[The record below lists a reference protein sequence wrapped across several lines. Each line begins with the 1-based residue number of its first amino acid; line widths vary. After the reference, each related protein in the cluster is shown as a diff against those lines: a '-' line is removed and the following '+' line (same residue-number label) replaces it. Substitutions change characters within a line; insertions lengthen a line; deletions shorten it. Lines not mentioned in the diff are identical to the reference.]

1 MAGAINPSSC
11 KKDSINKRL
20 SLPKFL
26 QPIRRIFLSISLSPR
41 YRRVREVWRKLNGY
55 HFGVMCCAWTSAV
68 VLVINLTAT
77 IWGIKKF
84 GILDGLGT
92 FQVGDCDSTS
102 RLGFWLHLIINGLST
117 LLLGA
122 SNYSMQCLSSPT
134 RREID
139 RAHRKCIWLDIG
151 TPSVRNL
158 RRISWSRIVL
168 WWALAISS
176 IPLHLFWNSA
186 VLSTLYSPEYYVLV
200 VPAGFPAGPAFGASF
215 HGSISNNTYPV
226 YNNTYPI
233 YNNTYQKLAS
243 KASVLQRLEPRA
255 CLEAYVGSINS
266 NRGDVVLVSSY
277 NRTQVQPIYTG
288 YLYDFIGPVA
298 PGFQTIQGESING
311 PGQWICGLTGASGIC
326 DVQSAASNVSS
337 WLFREF
343 DVQYVRP
350 SPKVLIPNKNMLM
363 PNTASV

>member
-1 MAGAINPSSC
+1 MAGTINRNIC
-11 KKDSINKRL
+11 KKDLIKPRL
-20 SLPKFL
+20 RLPGCL
-26 QPIRRIFLSISLSPR
+26 HPVRRIFVSISLSPQ
-41 YRRVREVWRKLNGY
+41 YRRVRDVWRKLNGY

-92 FQVGDCDSTS
+92 LQVGDCNSTS

-134 RREID
+134 RSEID
-139 RAHRKCIWLDIG
+139 RAHRNCTWLDIG
-151 TPSVRNL
+151 IPSVKNL

-186 VLSTLYSPEYYVLV
+186 VLSTLYSREYYVLV
-200 VPAGFPAGPAFGASF
+200 APATFPAGPLFGPTNSP
-215 HGSISNNTYPV
+215 S
-226 YNNTYPI
+226 
-233 YNNTYQKLAS
+233 YNNTYQQLAS
-243 KASVLQRLEPRA
+243 NASMLERLEPRA
-255 CLEAYVGSINS
+255 CLEAYAGSINS

-277 NRTQVQPIYTG
+277 NTTEGQNEAYRVDAVDDVYEP
-288 YLYDFIGPVA
+288 IGP
-298 PGFQTIQGESING
+298 GFANDIGS
-311 PGQWICGLTGASGIC
+311 GQWICEQQGMLTC

-337 WLFREF
+337 WLFEQW
-343 DVQYVRP
+343 DIQYVRS
-350 SPKVLIPNKNMLM
+350 SPKMLIPNEK
-363 PNTASV
+363 TC

>member
-11 KKDSINKRL
+11 KKDLIKSRL
-20 SLPKFL
+20 ELPRCL
-26 QPIRRIFLSISLSPR
+26 HPVRRIALSISLSPQFR
-41 YRRVREVWRKLNGY
+41 HVRDVWRKINGY

-68 VLVINLTAT
+68 IFVINLTAT

-84 GILDGLGT
+84 GILDGLGSL
-92 FQVGDCDSTS
+92 QVGDCNSTS
-102 RLGFWLHLIINGLST
+102 RLGFWIHLIINGLST

-134 RREID
+134 RSEID

-151 TPSVRNL
+151 IPSVRNL
-158 RRISWSRIVL
+158 GRISWSRIVL

-186 VLSTLYSPEYYVLV
+186 VLSTLYSREYYVVV
-200 VPAGFPAGPAFGASF
+200 VPADFPAGAPSNASD
-215 HGSISNNTYPV
+215 SYNYASDSYNYTYH
-226 YNNTYPI
+226 
-233 YNNTYQKLAS
+233 QLAS
-243 KASVLQRLEPRA
+243 NASTLERLEPRA

-277 NRTQVQPIYTG
+277 NATGEYTTNG
-288 YLYDFIGPVA
+288 EILGPVM
-298 PGFQTIQGESING
+298 PGFSGDLLNG
-311 PGQWICGLTGASGIC
+311 PDQWICASATTC

-337 WLFREF
+337 FLFQEW
-343 DVQYVRP
+343 DIQYVRP
-350 SPKVLIPNKNMLM
+350 SPGMSTPDKDMLM

>member
-1 MAGAINPSSC
+1 MAGTINRNIC
-11 KKDSINKRL
+11 KKDLIKPRL
-20 SLPKFL
+20 RLPGCL
-26 QPIRRIFLSISLSPR
+26 HPVRRIFVSISLSPQ
-41 YRRVREVWRKLNGY
+41 YRRVRDVWRKLNGY

-92 FQVGDCDSTS
+92 LRVGDCNSTS

-134 RREID
+134 RSEID
-139 RAHRKCIWLDIG
+139 RAHRNCTWLDIG
-151 TPSVRNL
+151 IPSVKNL

-186 VLSTLYSPEYYVLV
+186 VLSTLYSREYYVLV
-200 VPAGFPAGPAFGASF
+200 APAGFPTGPPFGASD
-215 HGSISNNTYPV
+215 SPE
-226 YNNTYPI
+226 
-233 YNNTYQKLAS
+233 YNNTYQQLANN
-243 KASVLQRLEPRA
+243 ASMLERLEPRT

-277 NRTQVQPIYTG
+277 NTTEGSSLFDNIILVM
-288 YLYDFIGPVA
+288 
-298 PGFQTIQGESING
+298 PGFQSHSLDG
-311 PGQWICGLTGASGIC
+311 PGQWICGAESTSGIC
-326 DVQSAASNVSS
+326 DVQRAASNVSS
-337 WLFREF
+337 RLFEEW

-350 SPKVLIPNKNMLM
+350 SPEISTSDRNMLM
-363 PNTASV
+363 PTTPSV

>member
-1 MAGAINPSSC
+1 MAGTINPSIC
-11 KKDSINKRL
+11 KKDLIKPRL
-20 SLPKFL
+20 RLPGCL
-26 QPIRRIFLSISLSPR
+26 HPVRRIFVSISLSPQ
-41 YRRVREVWRKLNGY
+41 YRCVRDVWRKLNGY

-77 IWGIKKF
+77 IWAVKKF

-92 FQVGDCDSTS
+92 LQVGDCNSTS

-134 RREID
+134 RSEID

-151 TPSVRNL
+151 IPSVKNL

-186 VLSTLYSPEYYVLV
+186 VLSTLYSREYYVLV
-200 VPAGFPAGPAFGASF
+200 APASFPAGPLSGPLNSP
-215 HGSISNNTYPV
+215 S
-226 YNNTYPI
+226 
-233 YNNTYQKLAS
+233 YNNTYQQLAS
-243 KASVLQRLEPRA
+243 NASMLERLEPRA
-255 CLEAYVGSINS
+255 CLEAYAGSINS

-277 NRTQVQPIYTG
+277 NTTEGQNEAYTV
-288 YLYDFIGPVA
+288 DADDDVHEPIGP
-298 PGFQTIQGESING
+298 GFSDDIGSS
-311 PGQWICGLTGASGIC
+311 QWICEQQGMLTC
-326 DVQSAASNVSS
+326 DVQSAAFNVSS
-337 WLFREF
+337 WLFKQW
-343 DVQYVRP
+343 DVQYVRS
-350 SPKVLIPNKNMLM
+350 SPKMLIPNEKIR
-363 PNTASV
+363 